1 MFKKKYFSKI
11 CIIPVFIIFLFVSC
25 KGCKAKNQ
33 QENNQNEETKTELL
47 QNEENQ
53 DKNVSSEENEN
64 TEDSV
69 INLEDSATILENLE
83 NNENAT
89 IEDEEN
95 LSEIE
100 KNLEQSKL
108 LEKLYINKLNELKI
122 LQFEDE
128 LLIPNDNSFIEKNK
142 STVSKSFYDDNY
154 RLVKKEHWK
163 IGSLIES
170 KVEKTELYEY
180 KENTMLL
187 KQKKE
192 ITDLETKIY
201 FYNDFGLLTSVDE
214 YKIFEDKDY
223 LVKKTTFDY
232 DNKNRLKT
240 DNQTF
245 YTYDEKY
252 KKITKKTVKTY
263 KYINKENEELTPD
276 SEFYEDGK
284 LRIKNVYSDV
294 NGTYTSEVYFDNNMS
309 VKSFY
314 ENDLLKKEIFYVD
327 GVEKR
332 VQNYE

>member
-1 MFKKKYFSKI
+1 MFKKKFVSKI
-11 CIIPVFIIFLFVSC
+11 CIIPVLFVFLFVSC

-33 QENNQNEETKTELL
+33 QENNQNEEVETEFL
-47 QNEENQ
+47 QNVENQ
-53 DKNVSSEENEN
+53 DKNVSSEENEEIQE
-64 TEDSV
+64 TD
-69 INLEDSATILENLE
+69 IDLEDASTILENLE
-83 NNENAT
+83 NNENAA
-89 IEDEEN
+89 IESEEN

-100 KNLEQSKL
+100 KTLEQSKL
-108 LEKLYINKLNELKI
+108 LEKLYINKLNELKV
-122 LQFEDE
+122 LKFEDE
-128 LLIPNDNSFIEKNK
+128 VLIPNDNSFIEKNK

-154 RLVKKEHWK
+154 RLIKKEHWK

-170 KVEKTELYEY
+170 KVVKTEFYEY
-180 KENTMLL
+180 KDNTMLL

-192 ITDLETKIY
+192 ITDTENITY
-201 FYNDFGLLTSVDE
+201 FYNDQGILKSVDE
-214 YKIFEDKDY
+214 YKIFEDKEY
-223 LVKKTTFDY
+223 LVKNTTLDY
-232 DNKNRLKT
+232 DNKNRLKS

-245 YTYDEKY
+245 YTYDEKF

-263 KYINKENEELTPD
+263 KYFNKENEESTPD

>member
-25 KGCKAKNQ
+25 KGCKEKNQ
-33 QENNQNEETKTELL
+33 QEKNQNEDTKTELL

-128 LLIPNDNSFIEKNK
+128 VLIPNDNSFIEKNK

-245 YTYDEKY
+245 YTYDEKF

-263 KYINKENEELTPD
+263 KYFNKENEESTPD